1 MGPEGLAVSF
11 FGVDGVAAIIMT
23 NSPHATGCRAAMPW
37 RRRAALL
44 VLGIVGQLAV
54 NAGFGGSA
62 AAQDPA
68 STRGGRIRGVVAS
81 LVRLPSRDPRPDPI
95 PAVLLTLI
103 GPRTGGGVAQLVAPT
118 LDRARGFYADAL
130 LAGGVGEKGSEL
142 IEGVR
147 RGPSGAPPGGEP
159 RRVLV
164 VVDPLAIP
172 AMVGLAPSPMPV
184 QRFFEWHLALPPEH
198 PAVASR
204 DTPGMKRALAEWV
217 GDPCGHMEVI
227 GLNRKGEYAHNVD
240 REGLAFALLSGL
252 RRLLRQA
259 VRDGVHTLLVQ
270 TSAGALERHYRL
282 EYGLQ
287 PFAEI
292 ADGTGRVPDPRRRA
306 GDPSAGAILDSVI
319 MRAPAA
325 GLLASLDDRLAMA
338 RRRPGRAVLQLVRS
352 LSADELARVF
362 RGEASIAELDR
373 ATP

>member
-1 MGPEGLAVSF
+1 M
-11 FGVDGVAAIIMT
+11 
-23 NSPHATGCRAAMPW
+23 
-37 RRRAALL
+37 
-44 VLGIVGQLAV
+44 
-54 NAGFGGSA
+54 
-62 AAQDPA
+62 
-68 STRGGRIRGVVAS
+68 
-81 LVRLPSRDPRPDPI
+81 
-95 PAVLLTLI
+95 LLTLV
-103 GPRTGGGVAQLVAPT
+103 GPKTGEFAQLVAAP
-118 LDRARGFYADAL
+118 LHRARGFYADAL

-147 RGPSGAPPGGEP
+147 RGPSAASPGGEP

-184 QRFFEWHLALPPEH
+184 QRFFEWHLALAPGD

-204 DTPGMKRALAEWV
+204 DTLGMKRALAEWV
-217 GDPCGHMEVI
+217 GDPRGHMEVV
-227 GLNRKGEYAHNVD
+227 GLNRKGEGADVID

-252 RRLLRQA
+252 RSLLGQA
-259 VRDGVHTLLVQ
+259 VRDRVHTLLVQ
-270 TSAGALERHYRL
+270 TSAGPLDRHYRM

-292 ADGTGRVPDPRRRA
+292 AEGTGRVPDPRRRA
-306 GDPSAGAILDSVI
+306 GDPSEGAILDSVI

-325 GLLASLDDRLAMA
+325 GLVASLDYRLDLA
-338 RRRPGRAVLQLVRS
+338 RRRPDRAVIQLVRS
-352 LSADELARVF
+352 LSTDELARVF